1 MLDTGYWILDPASS
15 IQYLVSKNIIM
26 EVILIQDVDNL
37 GAANEL
43 VRVRN
48 GYARNFLIP
57 RKLAVEASPSN
68 VKQMEER
75 TKQARK
81 KEEKMLAEV
90 NSVIAKLNEAP
101 LKVGAKTGT
110 SGKIFG
116 SVTPLQLSRAI
127 REQKGYE
134 IDRKKIS
141 LPEEVKELGTYKAHI
156 DFGNGKYADVDFEV
170 VGE

>member
-1 MLDTGYWILDPASS
+1 
-15 IQYLVSKNIIM
+15 M

-43 VRVRN
+43 VKVRN
-48 GYARNFLIP
+48 GYARNYLIP
-57 RKLAVEASPSN
+57 RKLAVEASAGN
-68 VKQMEER
+68 VKQMEEKM
-75 TKQARK
+75 KQVKK
-81 KEEKMLAEV
+81 KEDKMLAEI

-101 LKVGAKTGT
+101 LKVGAKSGT

-134 IDRKKIS
+134 IDRKRIS
-141 LPEEVKELGTYKAHI
+141 LPDEVKELGTYKAHI